1 MFVVAILAPAAP
13 SEAQTATHEANKGWK
28 FTRDAVDPANPGAAN
43 WRTVDLPHDWAVE
56 GPVDPAGNGDTGK
69 LPWQG
74 EGWYLATLG
83 FGPETAVSSDF
94 GNAKRRVYL
103 DFDGVMAFPTIYVNG
118 VKAGEWDYGY
128 TPFRVDLTDHV
139 RWGAEAQNTIL
150 VHVDTRK
157 WYSRWYPGA
166 GIYRGVHVTIAEPIH
181 LAQWGVR
188 VTTNGD
194 ELEGTP
200 ANTAWVE
207 TTVENHTREALIVM
221 LETRLFAPDGTL
233 VEVLPRGV
241 RVPAGNP
248 VTVKQEFRLENPL
261 LWDIEHPHQ
270 YRVETRISGNDSVLD
285 EATTRFGFRTFSFA
299 ADGGFRLNG
308 RRVQLMGVNLHHDQ
322 GVLGGA
328 FNLRAAQ
335 RQLEIMQDMGVN
347 MVRTS
352 HNPPARELIELC
364 DEMGILVWDEAFDK
378 WDRTAGR
385 PDLEPPLVQFG
396 HRNIRAMVMRDRNS
410 PSVVLWSIGNEL
422 GGEER
427 EEGIEPA
434 RMAMMA
440 GFVRAYDHTRPVT
453 MANHVPGLV
462 DGKNFVALDVDGW
475 NYGRRYWRKHE
486 SWPDVPLIYSES
498 ASALSTRG
506 YYEPD
511 LPNRQHDYP
520 ATLQISSYDLTSASW
535 SDIADR
541 EFAWMEE
548 DTFVAGELVWTG
560 FDYLGEPTP
569 HNREARSSYFGIVD
583 LCGFPKDRFYLY
595 RSHWRPDETTVH
607 ILPHWNWPDRRGKN
621 VPVFVYTNGDSA
633 ELFLNGKSL
642 GKRRKGEVPPKAPN
656 LAEGRVV
663 LPWRATDGADRT
675 GTDGGSTGLAT
686 SGGASDTP
694 FVVDLGASKRVKY
707 LSLDT
712 AREEKLYSYTIE
724 ASRDRRSWRKVAEK
738 ATATVPQWGGP
749 RRVYHEVDVSA
760 RYLRVVFG
768 ASRDGAIP
776 GLDSF
781 AAYESKV
788 DNEYYDVTY
797 EYRLRWNEVTYAPG
811 TLRAVAYRNGQVI
824 GDATVSTTGP
834 ATALRLSADRTE
846 VDADRDDLVYITTEA
861 LDIEGLANPLAD
873 PLVRYT
879 VEGPGEVAGVCNGD
893 PLSMEPDQA
902 TSRKLFYG
910 KGLVIVRPTGPGEI
924 RITAEADGLAPATV
938 VVQARPPGR

>member
-1 MFVVAILAPAAP
+1 MSARLLAAALALAIALPVH
-13 SEAQTATHEANKGWK
+13 AQTVTHSANRGWK
-28 FTRDAVDPANPGAAN
+28 FTRDAVDPANPQAAT
-43 WRTVDLPHDWAVE
+43 WRTVDLPHDWAIE

-74 EGWYLATLG
+74 EGWYLATLTV
-83 FGPETAVSSDF
+83 GPDAPVSPDF
-94 GNAKRRVYL
+94 GGAKRRVYL

-128 TPFRVDLTDHV
+128 TPFRVDITDQV
-139 RWGAEAQNTIL
+139 RWGVDARNTVL

-166 GIYRGVHVTIAEPIH
+166 GIYRGVSVTVAEPVH

-194 ELEGTP
+194 ETEGTP

-207 TTVENHTREALIVM
+207 TTIENHTREALIVF
-221 LETRLFAPDGTL
+221 LETRLYAPDGTL
-233 VEVLPRGV
+233 VETLPRGV
-241 RVPAGNP
+241 RLPAGNP
-248 VTVKQEFRLENPL
+248 ATVRQEFRVDDPL
-261 LWDIEHPHQ
+261 LWDIEHPHR
-270 YRVETRISGNDSVLD
+270 YRVETRVSGNDGVLD
-285 EATTRFGFRTFSFA
+285 EETTRFGFRTFSFS

-308 RRVQLMGVNLHHDQ
+308 RRVQLKGVNLHHDQ

-328 FNLRAAQ
+328 FNRRAAE
-335 RQLEIMQDMGVN
+335 RQLEIMLDMGVN

-385 PDLEPPLVQFG
+385 PDLQPPLVEFG

-440 GFVRAYDHTRPVT
+440 GFVRAYDDTRPVT

-486 SWPDVPLIYSES
+486 SWPNEPLIYSES

-506 YYEPD
+506 YYEPE

-520 ATLQISSYDLTSASW
+520 SSLQISSYDLTSASW

-541 EFAWMEE
+541 EFAYMAA
-548 DTFVAGELVWTG
+548 DTFVAGEIVWTG

-583 LCGFPKDRFYLY
+583 LCGFPKDRYYLY

-642 GKRRKGEVPPKAPN
+642 GMRRKGEVPAKAPN
-656 LAEGRVV
+656 LAEGRSP
-663 LPWRATDGADRT
+663 LPWRAVEGQNA
-675 GTDGGSTGLAT
+675 A
-686 SGGASDTP
+686 
-694 FVVDLGASKRVKY
+694 FQVDLGASQRVRY

-712 AREEKLYSYTIE
+712 PREEKLYAYTIE
-724 ASRDRRSWRKVAEK
+724 ASRDGRTWRAVASK
-738 ATATVPQWGGP
+738 PTSMTPQWGGP
-749 RRVYHEVDVSA
+749 RRVYHDVDVTA
-760 RYLRVVFG
+760 RFLRVVFG
-768 ASRDGAIP
+768 DSREGAVP
-776 GLDSF
+776 GLDGF
-781 AAYESKV
+781 GAYERRV
-788 DNEYYDVTY
+788 ENEYYDVTY
-797 EYRLRWNEVTYAPG
+797 DYRLRWNEVTYQPG
-811 TLRAVAYRNGQVI
+811 TLRAVAYRDGQAI
-824 GDATVSTTGP
+824 GEATVSTTGE
-834 ATALRLSADRTE
+834 ATALRLLADRAE
-846 VDADRDDLVYITTEA
+846 VTSDREDLVYVTTEA
-861 LDIEGLANPLAD
+861 LDAKGLANPLSD
-873 PLVRYT
+873 HLVRYT
-879 VEGPGEVAGVCNGD
+879 IEGPGEIAGVCNGD

-902 TSRKLFYG
+902 AERRLFYG
-910 KGLVIVRPTGPGEI
+910 KALLIVRPVGPGVI
-924 RITAEADGLAPATV
+924 RVTAEAAGLSPAAV
-938 VVQARPPGR
+938 SIIAR